1 MVHRLIDLVVLV
13 AELSQQTDK
22 SFKDLDKELVHR
34 GYSEEEIEQALFW
47 ISSQW
52 CPSERGAAA
61 SVAGPGV
68 RILSPWESDRIE
80 PAAYGYLLRLA
91 NLGIVDADQLD
102 RILERVT
109 PMVSGRV
116 SVADVKEIAGALIF
130 NLSGD
135 DLDEDYIQELDEEI
149 KST

>member
-1 MVHRLIDLVVLV
+1 MDLVVLV
-13 AELSQQTDK
+13 AELSQQAGK
-22 SFKDLDKELVHR
+22 SIKDLDKELVHR

-52 CPSERGAAA
+52 CPVDRGAAT
-61 SVAGPGV
+61 SVAGVGV
-68 RILSPWESDRIE
+68 RVLSPWEADRIE

-91 NLGIVDADQLD
+91 NLGIVDPDQLD
-102 RILERVT
+102 RILERIT

-135 DLDEDYIQELDEEI
+135 DLDGDYIEELDDEI
-149 KST
+149 KSI